1 MERDYY
7 LWSGYYLYKY
17 FVAAI
22 SLLFD
27 KSVVSPT
34 FHIATIGGVAI
45 ARALG
50 CLQIVVGKLLGQLV
64 VGGLVADGAHLGRS
78 ILSLL
83 T

>member
-50 CLQIVVGKLLGQLV
+50 
-64 VGGLVADGAHLGRS
+64 
-78 ILSLL
+78 
-83 T
+83 